1 MHQVKE
7 FLDTKLRSPGGHNV
21 ERILGNE
28 IGPVR
33 WYGAP
38 TASAVVEPGPVL
50 TPVLDARDQIKLLAE
65 QRVVR
70 MRYPKGLRLNRR
82 LRRSRL

>member
-7 FLDTKLRSPGGHNV
+7 FLDTKLRPPGSHDV
-21 ERILGNE
+21 KWILGNK

-38 TASAVVEPGPVL
+38 TASAVMEPGPVL
-50 TPVLDARDQIKLLAE
+50 TPVLGTRDKIKLLAE

-70 MRYPKGLRLNRR
+70 MRYPKGLGLNRR
-82 LRRSRL
+82 LRRS